1 MMQLLYARPFFCCCL
16 LAFLL
21 FSSQYPLLDWSQFSD
36 DDTHILQL
44 ALSYDWL
51 SPYIDPLVYQQLSI
65 VHFTPLVLSA
75 YRAVITL
82 FGLNAQAFIAI
93 QLFFI
98 ALLCALAGYYVWRT
112 HRRLSAATLTI
123 VLIFSSASL
132 LPMLS
137 RFYTLHYIL
146 GGIFTVL
153 ALLLIQRRGRYS
165 ALTLGA
171 LFSCTLLA
179 LLAKEIY
186 LMAVPLLWLL
196 LWRNKAIAA
205 LVSVSLAL
213 SLYMA
218 LRLYHLG
225 FSTDGRDG
233 QSLLAGLFNIDAQT
247 WLNFGQWYLSN
258 KGIIVVFSV
267 LALLRTPAK
276 MALYLPLAALFLL
289 PTLAAPHAF
298 QVPQLHGDR
307 LFFGFD
313 CALVIAAV
321 LALYTKP
328 LPRQGAIVISVTI
341 LLFSFGLQRHMMKDF
356 SAQQMASPAYKITQY
371 ILTATPHS
379 PTTLLTPLTYLQGE
393 FGNIYKKLDNPWLSV
408 TQNCQQALSAIRQGQ
423 RLVIFDQHGQQ
434 IKNEGLTDRCQSAEN
449 VATLVTP
456 PEFHRGVLKWQIDVP
471 ASYTAGVQL
480 IDRGITIAIPTLQQ
494 RLVRPKPGERYQL
507 FTRKDNLWWFS
518 AIATI
523 HVY

>member
-1 MMQLLYARPFFCCCL
+1 MMQLLYTRPFFCCCL
-16 LAFLL
+16 LAFTL

-51 SPYIDPLVYQQLSI
+51 SPYLDPLVYQQLSI

-75 YRAVITL
+75 YRAAIAL
-82 FGLNAQAFIAI
+82 FGLNAQAFIGI

-98 ALLCALAGYYVWRT
+98 ALLCALAGYYVWRV
-112 HRRLSAATLTI
+112 HRRLSAATLTM

-146 GGIFTVL
+146 GGIFTLL
-153 ALLLIQRRGRYS
+153 ALLLIQRKLAYS
-165 ALTLGA
+165 ILTLGA

-179 LLAKEIY
+179 LLSKEIY
-186 LMAVPLLWLL
+186 LMAVPVLWLL
-196 LWRNKAIAA
+196 LWRHKAMAA
-205 LVSVSLAL
+205 LASVSLAL
-213 SLYMA
+213 ALYMA
-218 LRLYHLG
+218 LRFYNLG

-233 QSLLAGLFNIDAQT
+233 QSLLAGLFNIDAKT
-247 WLNFGQWYLSN
+247 WLNFGQWYFIN
-258 KGIIVVFSV
+258 KGVILFFCA
-267 LALLRTPAK
+267 LAFLRAPAK

-321 LALYTKP
+321 LALYSKAV
-328 LPRQGAIVISVTI
+328 PRQGAILISLVIV
-341 LLFSFGLQRHMMKDF
+341 LFSVGLQRNVMQTY
-356 SAQQMASPAYKITQY
+356 SAQQMASPAYKITQS
-371 ILTATPHS
+371 ILTATSHS
-379 PTTLLTPLTYLQGE
+379 PTTILTPLTYLQGE
-393 FGNIYKKLDNPWLSV
+393 FGNIYTKLGNPWLSV
-408 TQNCQQALSAIRQGQ
+408 TQNCQQAISALRQGQ
-423 RLVIFDQHGQQ
+423 SLVIFDRYGQQ
-434 IKNEGLTDRCQSAEN
+434 LNNDTLTDRCQSAEN
-449 VATLVTP
+449 VATVVIP
-456 PEFHRGVLKWQIDVP
+456 PQFQRGVLQWQIEVP
-471 ASYTAGVQL
+471 ATYTTGVLL
-480 IDRGITIAIPTLQQ
+480 IDRGITIATPTLQQ

-518 AIATI
+518 PIATI